1 MSSQKAQ
8 QSKKGTPSSKG
19 AQKKKKTKKG
29 KPIQFHLTWS
39 GLISWGVFAF
49 VLVGWAFILG
59 VLVGR
64 GYQPEAF
71 LPLVAEYMPG
81 QSKQLDERD
90 QDQNP
95 VLSAQ
100 ELGFFES
107 LQSEPELE
115 PGEKKQRASQ
125 TGTSLETKP
134 ETGIETQK
142 SEQAYVYEFQVGAFK
157 RQDQAEA
164 LRRRLVQ
171 NAFSA
176 GVQKSRVQGSAWYR
190 VVVRHTGEPTGVKAF
205 TARLQQAGV
214 SNFFLRSKEPE

>member
-8 QSKKGTPSSKG
+8 PSKKGSSSSKG
-19 AQKKKKTKKG
+19 TQKKKKTKKG

-49 VLVGWAFILG
+49 VLVAWAFILG

-71 LPLVAEYMPG
+71 LPLVADYMPG
-81 QSKQLDERD
+81 QSKQQDD
-90 QDQNP
+90 QGQSQNP

-107 LQSEPELE
+107 LQSEPVRR
-115 PGEKKQRASQ
+115 PQQKKQE
-125 TGTSLETKP
+125 TSSTTPTQDTKP
-134 ETGIETQK
+134 ETEIKAQK
-142 SEQAYVYEFQVGAFK
+142 SDTSYVYEFQVGAFK

-164 LRRRLVQ
+164 LRQRLAHK
-171 NAFSA
+171 AFSA
-176 GVQKSRVQGSAWYR
+176 AVQKSRVQGSAWYR
-190 VVVRHTGEPTGVKAF
+190 VVVRHTAGPAEVKAF

-214 SNFFLRSKEPE
+214 NNFFLRSKKPK

>member
-8 QSKKGTPSSKG
+8 PSKKGTPSSKG
-19 AQKKKKTKKG
+19 VQKKKKTKKG
-29 KPIQFHLTWS
+29 KPIQFHLSWS

-49 VLVGWAFILG
+49 VLVAWAFILG

-71 LPLVAEYMPG
+71 MPLVADYMPG
-81 QSKQLDERD
+81 KSKQQDD
-90 QDQNP
+90 QDQARNP

-107 LQSEPELE
+107 LQSEPGLRTQ
-115 PGEKKQRASQ
+115 EKKQKASQ

-134 ETGIETQK
+134 ETGIETKK
-142 SEQAYVYEFQVGAFK
+142 SDTSYVYEFQVGAFK
-157 RQDQAEA
+157 RQDQAQA
-164 LRRRLVQ
+164 LRQRLARK
-171 NAFSA
+171 AFSA

-190 VVVRHTGEPTGVKAF
+190 VVVRHTGEPTEVKAF

-214 SNFFLRSKEPE
+214 SNFFLRSKKPE

>member
-1 MSSQKAQ
+1 MNSQKVQ
-8 QSKKGTPSSKG
+8 QSKKGTPGNKG
-19 AQKKKKTKKG
+19 TQKKKKTKKG

-49 VLVGWAFILG
+49 VLVAWAFILG

-71 LPLVAEYMPG
+71 FPLVADYMPG
-81 QSKQLDERD
+81 QSKQQDD
-90 QDQNP
+90 QDQNQNP

-107 LQSEPELE
+107 LQST
-115 PGEKKQRASQ
+115 PGLTGQEKKQEASS
-125 TGTSLETKP
+125 TTARLDTKP
-134 ETGIETQK
+134 ETGIKTHK
-142 SEQAYVYEFQVGAFK
+142 SDTSYVYEFQVGAFK

-164 LRRRLVQ
+164 LRQRLAQ
-171 NAFSA
+171 KAFSA
-176 GVQKSRVQGSAWYR
+176 AVQKSRVQGSAWYR
-190 VVVRHTGEPTGVKAF
+190 VVVRHTAGPAGVEAF

-214 SNFFLRSKEPE
+214 NNFFLRSKKPK